1 MKVLVLNAGSSTQK
15 SCLYNLDGKTLPEH
29 PPEAIWK
36 GDIDWLATAD
46 HGLLTVKANGIRQ
59 EIPLALQKNND
70 QGMAILLNTLLSGE
84 TKVLEQLSE
93 IDIVAHRV
101 VHGGTDYTGSV
112 VITPKVKETI
122 RDLIILAP
130 NHNPAHVAG
139 IEAIEAV
146 LGNVT
151 QVAVFDT
158 AFHTTIP
165 PKASTYPIPYEWTE
179 KGIRRYGFHG
189 ISHQYCSER
198 AAQLLGKSLDSL
210 KLINCHLGN
219 GCSLAAIKNG
229 KSIDTTMGFTPLE
242 GLMMGTRSGSID
254 PAIVIYLMREYNF
267 TTDQLNDL
275 LNKES
280 GLKGVSGISGD
291 LRAIFDS
298 IDKGNQRA
306 QLAFDIYIHR
316 LQSLIGSML
325 TSLGGLDA
333 LIFTAGVGENA
344 PLVREKV
351 SAGLSFLG
359 VELDQAKNNAHPV
372 DQDIA
377 TATSSVRILVIHTEE
392 DWAIAKEAW
401 NIYDQSQLT
410 STQS

>member
-198 AAQLLGKSLDSL
+198 APQLLGKSLDSL

-298 IDKGNQRA
+298 IDNRPRWFRCTNFYRRSWGKCSPSSGKSECGLELFRCRVGSSKKQRPSRGSRHS
-306 QLAFDIYIHR
+306 DSYILCENFSNSYRRR
-316 LQSLIGSML
+316 LGDRQRSMEYL
-325 TSLGGLDA
+325 
-333 LIFTAGVGENA
+333 
-344 PLVREKV
+344 
-351 SAGLSFLG
+351 
-359 VELDQAKNNAHPV
+359 
-372 DQDIA
+372 
-377 TATSSVRILVIHTEE
+377 
-392 DWAIAKEAW
+392 
-401 NIYDQSQLT
+401 
-410 STQS
+410 